1 MNMRKAHVNGINV
14 AFDEIGFGPPLVL
27 IMGYRLNSRAW
38 PLDFIDGIAK
48 QCTVILFDNR
58 GTGLSD
64 KPTHGYALSNMARD
78 VCGLLDHLDIARASV
93 LGYSM
98 GGAIAQELVCNHP
111 ERVVSLVLC
120 ATLCG
125 CPTAV
130 YAPPAVTSIMRDL
143 DGLEPAE
150 IARRIWTVTYEPGY
164 LAKNA
169 DRAEAQMQRELQY
182 PTPLHAAD
190 LQFQAFADFDAS
202 QRLGSIRVPTM
213 IMTGD
218 RDVLIRP
225 RNSQILAGLIPGA
238 ALKVVPG
245 CAHRMIWEATEECV
259 SLIRTFFNHAGS
271 PSDVHH
277 HQHDG

>member
-1 MNMRKAHVNGINV
+1 MNMWKACVNGINL
-14 AFDEIGFGPPLVL
+14 AFDVRGSGPPLVL

-38 PLDFIDGIAK
+38 PFEFIEGIAK
-48 QCTVILFDNR
+48 QRTVILFDNR

-78 VCGLLDHLDIARASV
+78 VCGLLDHLGIAHASV

-98 GGAIAQELVCNHP
+98 GGAIAQELVCDHP
-111 ERVVSLVLC
+111 QRVASLVLC

-125 CPTAV
+125 GPKAV
-130 YAPPAVTSIMRDL
+130 YAPPAVTNIMRDL

-150 IARRIWTVTYEPGY
+150 IARRIWNVTYEPGY
-164 LAKNA
+164 LARSA
-169 DRAEAQMQRELQY
+169 DKVEMQMQRELEY

-190 LQFQAFADFDAS
+190 LQFQALADFDAS

-238 ALKVVPG
+238 SLKIVPG
-245 CAHRMIWEATEECV
+245 CAHRMIWEATEQCV
-259 SLIRTFFNHAGS
+259 SLISTFLEHAGS
-271 PSDVHH
+271 PSNVH
-277 HQHDG
+277 HQHAG

>member
-1 MNMRKAHVNGINV
+1 MRKAYVNGINL
-14 AFDEIGFGPPLVL
+14 AFDVRGSGPPLVL

-38 PLDFIDGIAK
+38 PLDFIDGLAK
-48 QCTVILFDNR
+48 QRTVILFDNR

-64 KPTHGYALSNMARD
+64 KPTNGYALSNMAKD
-78 VCGLLDHLDIARASV
+78 VCGLLDHLDIARANV

-111 ERVVSLVLC
+111 ERVASLVLC

-125 CPTAV
+125 GPKAV
-130 YAPPAVTSIMRDL
+130 YAAPAVTSIMRDL
-143 DGLEPAE
+143 DGLEPEE

-164 LAKNA
+164 LARNA
-169 DRAEAQMQRELQY
+169 GKVETQMRRELEN

-202 QRLGSIRVPTM
+202 QRLGSIRIPTM

-225 RNSQILAGLIPGA
+225 RNSEVLAELIPGA
-238 ALKVVPG
+238 LLKIIPR

-259 SLIRTFFNHAGS
+259 STISTFLELSGS
-271 PSDVHH
+271 RSDVHP
-277 HQHDG
+277 QHAG